1 MTELGTEAELPQ
13 CPDCGYRGKAVRRLS
28 PRIYFGAIP
37 FVLLSLVL
45 VLLFPPS
52 IVAVVALGYWLF
64 IKKTCPQCKSENIRT
79 QPRHR
84 DDASSRDVTPTVA
97 VSLATTAPFF
107 SLALRARARH
117 DDCGAR
123 DKLYSFGGGGLT
135 VAATFSERLR
145 EWREVV
151 STAPTAEDPEVLGG
165 RQAEHF
171 LHTLVQ
177 SHFNFK
183 GASLYP
189 NKRVPAGYRRR
200 EIDLIVVTAKRIHII
215 EIKNWSGS
223 LRIVGNRWVQTN
235 RNGREIEHPDLV
247 ADHQDKNVVL
257 IEYLRRQGVQLDPK
271 VQAKYLSNKVIF
283 MNPRLVV
290 QDRAITNHPDVLLPH
305 RLNSYLNQQR
315 PSGFGELILGSLV
328 QWCLDTES
336 ADVVM
341 DGYFGSLT
349 PDKVAGVRAAVDQ
362 LGTWD
367 TLQYFGSRVEIGDL
381 IQVSVGGAVVSR
393 EQIGGRCICP
403 VRWTRHKTWGLF
415 KALTGVGPLGWL
427 HLPDGARPLSPS
439 DFVFFHRP
447 GEQAPIQIPLLGL
460 NAITVG

>member
-1 MTELGTEAELPQ
+1 M
-13 CPDCGYRGKAVRRLS
+13 
-28 PRIYFGAIP
+28 
-37 FVLLSLVL
+37 
-45 VLLFPPS
+45 
-52 IVAVVALGYWLF
+52 
-64 IKKTCPQCKSENIRT
+64 
-79 QPRHR
+79 
-84 DDASSRDVTPTVA
+84 
-97 VSLATTAPFF
+97 
-107 SLALRARARH
+107 
-117 DDCGAR
+117 
-123 DKLYSFGGGGLT
+123 
-135 VAATFSERLR
+135 AAKFLERLR

-151 STAPTAEDPEVLGG
+151 SVARTAEDPEVLGG

-189 NKRVPAGYRRR
+189 NKRVPAGYCRR

-223 LRIVGNRWVQTN
+223 LRIVGHRWVQTN
-235 RNGREIEHPDLV
+235 RNGREIEHRDLV

-257 IEYLRRQGVQLDPK
+257 IEYLRHQGVRLDPK

-290 QDRAITNHPDVLLPH
+290 HDQAITDHPDVLLPH
-305 RLNSYLNQQR
+305 RLNAYLNRQR
-315 PSGFGELILGSLV
+315 RSGFGERILGSLV
-328 QWCLDTES
+328 QWCLDTEA

-341 DGYFGSLT
+341 DGYFDSLT
-349 PDKVAGVRAAVDQ
+349 PDKVARVRAAVEQ

-381 IQVSVGGAVVSR
+381 IHLSVGGDVVSR
-393 EQIGGRCICP
+393 EQIGGRRSCQ
-403 VRWTRHKTWGLF
+403 VRWTRNKTWGLF
-415 KALTGVGPLGWL
+415 KALTGTGSLGWL
-427 HLPDGARPLSPS
+427 DLPSGARPISPS

-447 GEQAPIQIPLLGL
+447 GESAPTQVPLLGL
-460 NAITVG
+460 EGITLG